1 MFSHKR
7 LYLMGCLGGT
17 GLRLFAIGLNSLNDK
32 RLERRANNEIAE
44 LNELFSL
51 PSYEGEKA

>member
-1 MFSHKR
+1 
-7 LYLMGCLGGT
+7 MGVLGGT
-17 GLRLFAIGLNSLNDK
+17 GLRLFAIGLDSLIDK
-32 RLERRANNEIAE
+32 RSERRANKEIAE